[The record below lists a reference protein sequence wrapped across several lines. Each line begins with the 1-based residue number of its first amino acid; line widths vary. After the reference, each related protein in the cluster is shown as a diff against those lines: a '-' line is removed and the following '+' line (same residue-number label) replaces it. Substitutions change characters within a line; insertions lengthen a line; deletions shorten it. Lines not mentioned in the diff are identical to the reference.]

1 MRQSAV
7 VQRYRAELR
16 NELLTSLTKNELE
29 RGYKRRV
36 VLKPRDEGKALT
48 ALAEKIKREGPCP
61 VSDRLQAKLRARHE
75 A

>member
-1 MRQSAV
+1 MRQSPV
-7 VQRYRAELR
+7 LDRYKTELR
-16 NELLTSLTKNELE
+16 PELQTALTKNELE

-61 VSDRLQAKLRARHE
+61 VSDRLKAKLE
-75 A
+75 AGRES